1 MPPTPSRLLEP
12 TDQAP
17 APDGQRKRVLELLAL
32 LTGIAA
38 LLVLVIDLIFASPG
52 QREAWIAAC
61 LVLVSGVAYAL
72 VRWDR
77 IHYVAPLIVMG
88 TLATAVLSVVT
99 YGSVRTAVG
108 FLFVAAVAGAGT
120 FLGRTA
126 LIATVAAS
134 VGALG
139 VLTLAEV
146 NGWFNATPYFEVGL
160 RVWITHS
167 ATVIVVGV
175 MVYHSGRQLREAF
188 DRQKAELELRKKTEH
203 QRDLN
208 LERFA
213 RIFRTSPSPM
223 IAQSARS
230 GMILDVNPAFERC
243 YGYTRDQALGRP
255 DSFLWA
261 DPEQR
266 ETYLAALFA
275 ARRAEQ
281 YPARGQRADG
291 STFEGMVSSEMGDDR
306 EDKLVIT
313 TISDVSAQNEVMERL
328 RRSEERFAKAFHF
341 SPLNMTIS
349 RLSDGAIIEVNR
361 AQDRAQGL
369 LPEEIKGKTSVEIGA
384 WLTPKDREAFVEQLL
399 CEGHIDGYE
408 TRMRHKDG
416 SLVDTRIW
424 AELLDID
431 GEPCIL
437 ACTVSITA
445 EKEREA
451 LLLNVARGVAAETGE
466 AFFSALTRHLCEAI
480 GSDMVVVGE
489 CRDDGRVRSLAIR
502 QDGQARPNFTF
513 SIEGT
518 PCARSLLQQDML
530 ICTNGLAQQF
540 PQATSLIESGCQAY
554 LGKALRDADGTAIG
568 VIFALWRQPVELRP
582 DTQAL
587 IAIFAG
593 RANSELVRL
602 RRDREIQRLNETLE
616 HRVRER
622 TADLQQLNAELDSFA
637 YSVSH
642 DLKSPLRA
650 IDGFTR
656 LLEEEVGPRLSADER
671 QLLDRV
677 LSSTQ
682 RMGSLI
688 DDLLALAR
696 VSQGVLAQQTV
707 DLSAMVQGIL
717 AQEQLKQPGR
727 VIEQR
732 ITPDLRAHC
741 DPRLARIVLENLL
754 ANALKYSRTKDCSV
768 IEWGLLPPVGGEP
781 RMFYVRDNGVGFDM
795 AYADKLFKPFQRLHM
810 PSEFE
815 GTGIGLATVRRII
828 ERHGGHITGEGQP
841 GVGARFCFSFGDSAT
856 PPAALRVSP
865 LEGGAP

>member
-1 MPPTPSRLLEP
+1 MPPSTKHPLES
-12 TDQAP
+12 TAL
-17 APDGQRKRVLELLAL
+17 APDTEGQRKRVLELLAL
-32 LTGIAA
+32 LTGLAA
-38 LLVLVIDLIFASPG
+38 LVVLAIDLMFASPG
-52 QREAWIAAC
+52 QREAWIAGC

-72 VRWDR
+72 VHWNRM
-77 IHYVAPLIVMG
+77 HYVAPLIVLG
-88 TLATAVLSVVT
+88 TLTTAVLSVVT

-126 LIATVAAS
+126 LIATVTGS
-134 VGALG
+134 VAALG
-139 VLTLAEV
+139 VLTLAEM
-146 NGWFNATPYFEVGL
+146 NGWFSATPYFEVGL

-167 ATVIVVGV
+167 ATLVVVGV

-188 DRQKAELELRKKTEH
+188 DRQREELELRKKTEQ
-203 QRDLN
+203 QRDRS

-213 RIFRTSPSPM
+213 RIFHISPSPM

-243 YGYTRDQALGRP
+243 YGYTRSQVLGRP

-261 DPEQR
+261 EPAQR
-266 ETYLAALFA
+266 DEYMNVLHA
-275 ARRAEQ
+275 ARRTEQ
-281 YPARGQRADG
+281 YAARGLRADG
-291 STFEGMVSSEMGDDR
+291 STFEGRISSEMGDER
-306 EDKLVIT
+306 EDKLIIT
-313 TISDVSAQNEVMERL
+313 SVSDVSAQNEVMERL

-349 RLSDGAIIEVNR
+349 RLSDGAFIEVNR
-361 AQDRAQGL
+361 AENRAQGL
-369 LPEEIKGKTSVEIGA
+369 RPEEIKGKTAVEIGA
-384 WLTPKDREAFVEQLL
+384 WLSPQDRAVFVAQLL
-399 CEGHIDGYE
+399 RDGHIDGYE

-416 SLVDTRIW
+416 SLVDTRVW

-437 ACTVSITA
+437 ACTVNISE
-445 EKEREA
+445 EKQREA

-466 AFFSALTRHLCEAI
+466 AFFSALTRHLCGAI
-480 GSDMVVVGE
+480 GPDMVVVGE

-518 PCARSLLQQDML
+518 PCARSLLQQEML
-530 ICTNGLAQQF
+530 ICNRGLAEQF
-540 PQATSLIESGCQAY
+540 PQAKSLIDSGCKAY
-554 LGKALRDADGTAIG
+554 LGKALRDADGTPIG
-568 VIFALWRQPVELRP
+568 VLFALWRTPVELGQ
-582 DTQAL
+582 DMQAL
-587 IAIFAG
+587 IAIFAS
-593 RANSELVRL
+593 RANSELIRL

-622 TADLQQLNAELDSFA
+622 TADLQLLNAELDSFA

-656 LLEEEVGPRLSADER
+656 LLSEEVGPRLSDDER
-671 QLLDRV
+671 ELLDRV
-677 LSSTQ
+677 LVSTQ

-696 VSQGVLAQQTV
+696 VSQGVLERETV
-707 DLSAMVQGIL
+707 DLSAMVQDIL
-717 AQEQLKQPGR
+717 EKEQLKQSER
-727 VIEQR
+727 DIELR
-732 ITPDLRAHC
+732 ITPELQAHC

-754 ANALKYSRTKDCSV
+754 ANALKYSRTKERSV
-768 IEWGLLPPVGGEP
+768 IEWGQLPAVGAEP
-781 RMFYVRDNGVGFDM
+781 RVFYVRDNGVGFDM

-828 ERHGGHITGEGQP
+828 ERHGGQINGESALGA
-841 GVGARFCFSFGDSAT
+841 GARFCFSFGE
-856 PPAALRVSP
+856 PPAI
-865 LEGGAP
+865 